1 MLNRILGDLIAT
13 VRGASAALF
22 LDGDGEMIA
31 QAGHADLEIGLRG
44 AWKEIHLDQIK
55 EVTATLRLG
64 PVQAVLFSVDG
75 GSELVTP
82 VASEY
87 SLVLFLSPYSNLDE
101 ARRATAKAIDLILQ
115 DIS

>member
-1 MLNRILGDLIAT
+1 VLNRILGDLVSA

-31 QAGHADLEIGLRG
+31 RAGDADLEIGLRG

-55 EVTATLRLG
+55 EITAALRLG

-75 GSELVTP
+75 GNELVTP
-82 VASEY
+82 VSAEY
-87 SLVLFLSPYSNLDE
+87 SLVLFLSPYSDLDE
-101 ARRATAKAIDLILQ
+101 ARRETAKAVDLILQ